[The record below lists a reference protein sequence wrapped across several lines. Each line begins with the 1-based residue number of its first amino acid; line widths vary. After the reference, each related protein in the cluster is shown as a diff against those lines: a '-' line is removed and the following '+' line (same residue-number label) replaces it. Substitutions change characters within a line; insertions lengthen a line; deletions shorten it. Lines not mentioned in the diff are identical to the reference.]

1 MKKLLTVLLLG
12 LLFLSCGKKEE
23 EKAPKE
29 NGKTEAATE
38 NKETI
43 VASTAPLKWLV
54 EKIAGDDY
62 NVIAIVPP
70 NANHELFEPKPDD
83 LKKLENS
90 KLFFTY
96 NLLGFEKKIAESLN
110 NSDKVVNVL
119 SSADPALLLKG
130 HHHHHEDEKEGHD
143 HHEDKDKHD
152 DHDKHDE
159 HDEHG
164 EIDPHVWFSL
174 KLMPSAA
181 LEIKNKLVQAYPDKK
196 DVFEKN
202 YNAFLEELAKVKEDL
217 DKKMA
222 SKTKKAYMIYHPALN
237 YFIKDYN
244 VEEVSVEYEGKE
256 PTAQQI
262 KEIIDEAKEH
272 NITTILVQPQ
282 FPKQSIEII
291 AKEIPN
297 AKIVEFNVDKENVF
311 ENLNQ
316 FVDYLD

>member
-29 NGKTEAATE
+29 NGKTEAAAE

-54 EKIAGDDY
+54 EKIAGEDY

-130 HHHHHEDEKEGHD
+130 HD
-143 HHEDKDKHD
+143 HHEDKDK
-152 DHDKHDE
+152 

-272 NITTILVQPQ
+272 KITTILVQPQ

-291 AKEIPN
+291 SKEIPN

>member
-29 NGKTEAATE
+29 NGKTEAAAE

-54 EKIAGDDY
+54 EKIAGEDY

-83 LKKLENS
+83 LKKLETS

-181 LEIKNKLVQAYPDKK
+181 YPDKK

-202 YNAFLEELAKVKEDL
+202 YNAFLEELAKVKEEL

>member
-29 NGKTEAATE
+29 NGKTEAAAE

-54 EKIAGDDY
+54 EKIAGEDY

-83 LKKLENS
+83 LKKLETS

-152 DHDKHDE
+152 DHDKHD
-159 HDEHG
+159 
-164 EIDPHVWFSL
+164 
-174 KLMPSAA
+174 
-181 LEIKNKLVQAYPDKK
+181 
-196 DVFEKN
+196 
-202 YNAFLEELAKVKEDL
+202 
-217 DKKMA
+217 
-222 SKTKKAYMIYHPALN
+222 
-237 YFIKDYN
+237 
-244 VEEVSVEYEGKE
+244 
-256 PTAQQI
+256 
-262 KEIIDEAKEH
+262 
-272 NITTILVQPQ
+272 
-282 FPKQSIEII
+282 
-291 AKEIPN
+291 
-297 AKIVEFNVDKENVF
+297 
-311 ENLNQ
+311 
-316 FVDYLD
+316 

>member
-23 EKAPKE
+23 EKASKE
-29 NGKTEAATE
+29 NGKTEAAAE

-54 EKIAGDDY
+54 EKIAGEDY

-130 HHHHHEDEKEGHD
+130 HD

-181 LEIKNKLVQAYPDKK
+181 LEIKNKLYGCRFRQ
-196 DVFEKN
+196 
-202 YNAFLEELAKVKEDL
+202 
-217 DKKMA
+217 
-222 SKTKKAYMIYHPALN
+222 
-237 YFIKDYN
+237 
-244 VEEVSVEYEGKE
+244 
-256 PTAQQI
+256 
-262 KEIIDEAKEH
+262 
-272 NITTILVQPQ
+272 TI
-282 FPKQSIEII
+282 
-291 AKEIPN
+291 
-297 AKIVEFNVDKENVF
+297 
-311 ENLNQ
+311 
-316 FVDYLD
+316 

>member
-12 LLFLSCGKKEE
+12 VLFLSCGKNEG
-23 EKAPKE
+23 EKTPKE
-29 NGKTEAATE
+29 NGKTEKTVTE
-38 NKETI
+38 SKETL

-54 EKIAGDDY
+54 QKIAGNNYD
-62 NVIAIVPP
+62 VIAIVPP

-83 LKKLENS
+83 LKKLETS

-119 SSADPALLLKG
+119 SSANPALLLK
-130 HHHHHEDEKEGHD
+130 GHD

-202 YNAFLEELAKVKEDL
+202 YNAFLEELAKVKEEL

>member
-1 MKKLLTVLLLG
+1 
-12 LLFLSCGKKEE
+12 
-23 EKAPKE
+23 
-29 NGKTEAATE
+29 
-38 NKETI
+38 
-43 VASTAPLKWLV
+43 
-54 EKIAGDDY
+54 
-62 NVIAIVPP
+62 
-70 NANHELFEPKPDD
+70 
-83 LKKLENS
+83 
-90 KLFFTY
+90 
-96 NLLGFEKKIAESLN
+96 
-110 NSDKVVNVL
+110 
-119 SSADPALLLKG
+119 
-130 HHHHHEDEKEGHD
+130 
-143 HHEDKDKHD
+143 
-152 DHDKHDE
+152 
-159 HDEHG
+159 
-164 EIDPHVWFSL
+164 
-174 KLMPSAA
+174 MPSAA
-181 LEIKNKLVQAYPDKK
+181 LEIKNKLVQTYPDKK

-202 YNAFLEELAKVKEDL
+202 YNAFLEELAKVKEEL